1 MSDNNR
7 KLYLRSNQGVVN
19 GGVDTDVT
27 FAITPPLTTSD
38 FFNFTLTLE
47 SAEIPISFYNVNSSN
62 NTFIYRGD
70 HDGLEETITLP
81 IKNYTA
87 TQLLTVL
94 NTLLSSLDIVVTYD
108 EQTNRYTFSSSA
120 GDFKLKGNAFRLLG
134 LIPDATTFNSSSSN
148 VLVSPSMINLL
159 FPRNCFLQLISTQA
173 TTYNSTIAKVQLSAE
188 DLQVVYFNGT
198 IASEFSV
205 LLSDRTLTSIRVS
218 LVDDDGLA
226 LGAASGLN
234 GIYWSLGLN
243 VETVN
248 V

>member
-1 MSDNNR
+1 MTDNNR
-7 KLYLRSNQGVVN
+7 KLYLRSNEGTVN

-27 FAITPPLTTSD
+27 FAISPPLATSD

-62 NTFIYRGD
+62 NTFIYHLISSGV
-70 HDGLEETITLP
+70 ESSITIP

-94 NTLLSSLDIVVTYD
+94 NSLLSSLSVSGTYD
-108 EQTNRYTFSSSA
+108 EQTNRYTFTGSA
-120 GDFKLKGNAFRLLG
+120 DFKLKGNAFRLLG
-134 LIPDATTFNSSSSN
+134 LIPDAVTYNLSSSN
-148 VLVSPSMINLL
+148 VLISPSMINLL

-188 DLQVVYFNGT
+188 DLQIVYFNGT

-205 LLSDRTLTSIRVS
+205 TLTDRTLSSIRVS
-218 LVDDDGLA
+218 LIDDDGLA

-234 GIYWSLGLN
+234 GIMWSLGVN

>member
-1 MSDNNR
+1 MTDTR
-7 KLYLRSNQGVVN
+7 KLYLRSNEGTVN
-19 GGVDTDVT
+19 NGIDTDVT

-47 SAEIPISFYNVNSSN
+47 SAEIPVSFYNVNSSN
-62 NTFIYRGD
+62 NTFLYHLISSGVES
-70 HDGLEETITLP
+70 LVTIP
-81 IKNYTA
+81 VKNYNA

-94 NTLLSSLDIVVTYD
+94 NSLLTSLSVSVTYD
-108 EQTNRYTFSSSA
+108 EQTNRYTFTGSA
-120 GDFKLKGNAFRLLG
+120 DFKLKGNAFRLLG
-134 LIPDATTFNSSSSN
+134 LIPDAVTYNLSSSN
-148 VLVSPSMINLL
+148 VLISPSMINLL

-188 DLQVVYFNGT
+188 DLQIVYFNGT

-205 LLSDRTLTSIRVS
+205 TLTDRTLSSIRVS
-218 LVDDDGLA
+218 LIDDDGLA

-234 GIYWSLGLN
+234 GIMWSLGVN

>member
-1 MSDNNR
+1 MSDNR

-19 GGVDTDVT
+19 GGVDTDIT

-62 NTFIYRGD
+62 NTFTYHLISSGV
-70 HDGLEETITLP
+70 ESTITIP
-81 IKNYTA
+81 VKNYSA

-94 NTLLSSLDIVVTYD
+94 NSLLSSLSVAVTYD
-108 EQTNRYTFSSSA
+108 EQINRYTFTGSA
-120 GDFKLKGNAFRLLG
+120 DFKLKGNAFRLLG
-134 LIPDATTFNSSSSN
+134 LFPDATTFNLSSSN
-148 VLVSPSMINLL
+148 ILVSPSMINLL

>member
-1 MSDNNR
+1 MSDDTR
-7 KLYLRSNQGVVN
+7 KLYLRSNEGTVN
-19 GGVDTDVT
+19 NGIDTDVT
-27 FAITPPLTTSD
+27 FAITPPLTTTD

-47 SAEIPISFYNVNSSN
+47 SAEIPVSFYNVNSSN
-62 NTFIYRGD
+62 NTFLYHLISSGVES
-70 HDGLEETITLP
+70 LVTIP
-81 IKNYTA
+81 VKNYNA

-94 NTLLSSLDIVVTYD
+94 NSLLTSLSVSVTYD
-108 EQTNRYTFSSSA
+108 EQTNRYTFTGSA
-120 GDFKLKGNAFRLLG
+120 DFKLKGNAFRLLG
-134 LIPDATTFNSSSSN
+134 LIPDAVTYNLSSSN
-148 VLVSPSMINLL
+148 VLISPSMINLL

-188 DLQVVYFNGT
+188 DLQIVYFNGT

-205 LLSDRTLTSIRVS
+205 TLTDRTLSSIRVS
-218 LVDDDGLA
+218 LIDDDGLA

-234 GIYWSLGLN
+234 GIMWSLGVN

>member
-1 MSDNNR
+1 MSDDTR
-7 KLYLRSNQGVVN
+7 KLYLRSNEGTVN
-19 GGVDTDVT
+19 NGIDTDVT

-47 SAEIPISFYNVNSSN
+47 SAEIPVSFYNVNSSN
-62 NTFIYRGD
+62 NTFLYHLISSGVES
-70 HDGLEETITLP
+70 LVTIP
-81 IKNYTA
+81 VKNYNA

-94 NTLLSSLDIVVTYD
+94 NSLLTSLSVSVTYD
-108 EQTNRYTFSSSA
+108 EQTNRYTFTGSA
-120 GDFKLKGNAFRLLG
+120 DFKLKGNAFRLLG
-134 LIPDATTFNSSSSN
+134 LIPDAVTYNLSSSN
-148 VLVSPSMINLL
+148 VLISPSMINLL

-188 DLQVVYFNGT
+188 DLQIVYFNGT

-205 LLSDRTLTSIRVS
+205 TLTDRTLSSIRVS
-218 LVDDDGLA
+218 LIDDDGLA

-234 GIYWSLGLN
+234 GIMWSLGVN

>member
-1 MSDNNR
+1 MTDTR
-7 KLYLRSNQGVVN
+7 KLYLRSNEGTVN
-19 GGVDTDVT
+19 NGIDTDVT

-47 SAEIPISFYNVNSSN
+47 SAEIPVSFYNVNSSN
-62 NTFIYRGD
+62 NTFLYHLISSGVES
-70 HDGLEETITLP
+70 LVTIP
-81 IKNYTA
+81 VKNYNA

-94 NTLLSSLDIVVTYD
+94 NSLLTSLSVSVTYD
-108 EQTNRYTFSSSA
+108 EQTNRYTFTGSA
-120 GDFKLKGNAFRLLG
+120 DFKLKGNAFRLLG
-134 LIPDATTFNSSSSN
+134 LIPDSLTFNSSSSN
-148 VLVSPSMINLL
+148 VLISPSMINLL

-188 DLQVVYFNGT
+188 DLQIVYFNGT

-205 LLSDRTLTSIRVS
+205 TLTDRTLSSIRVS
-218 LVDDDGLA
+218 LIDDDGLA

-234 GIYWSLGLN
+234 GIMWSLGVN

>member
-1 MSDNNR
+1 MSDTR
-7 KLYLRSNQGVVN
+7 KLYLRSNEGTVN

-27 FAITPPLTTSD
+27 FAITPPLTTTN

-47 SAEIPISFYNVNSSN
+47 SAEIPISFFNVNSSN
-62 NTFIYRGD
+62 NTFIYRAD

-94 NTLLSSLDIVVTYD
+94 NTLLSSVDLVVTYD
-108 EQTNRYTFSSSA
+108 EQTNRYTFSGP

-134 LIPDATTFNSSSSN
+134 LIPDSTTFNSSSSN

-159 FPRNCFLQLISTQA
+159 FPRNCFLKLISTQA
-173 TTYNSTIAKVQLSAE
+173 TTYNSIIAKIQLSAE
-188 DLQVVYFNGT
+188 DLQVVYFSGT
-198 IASEFSV
+198 VASEFAIT
-205 LLSDRTLTSIRVS
+205 LTDRTLSSFRVS
-218 LVDDDGLA
+218 LIDDDGLA
-226 LGAASGLN
+226 LGSATGLN
-234 GIYWSLGLN
+234 GVYWSIGIN
-243 VETVN
+243 VETIN

>member
-1 MSDNNR
+1 MTDNR
-7 KLYLRSNQGVVN
+7 KLYLRSNAGTVN

-62 NTFIYRGD
+62 NTFVYRRD
-70 HDGLEETITLP
+70 HDGVETTITIP
-81 IKNYTA
+81 VKNYNA

-94 NTLLSSLDIVVTYD
+94 NTLVSSLDLVVTYD
-108 EQTNRYTFSSSA
+108 EQTNRYTFSA
-120 GDFKLKGNAFRLLG
+120 PADFKLKGNAFRLLG
-134 LIPDATTFNSSSSN
+134 LVPDATTFNESSSN
-148 VLVSPSMINLL
+148 ILVSPSMINLL

-173 TTYNSTIAKVQLSAE
+173 TTYNSTIAKVQLSAQ
-188 DLQVVYFNGT
+188 DLQIVYFSGT
-198 IASEFSV
+198 VASEFAIT
-205 LLSDRTLTSIRVS
+205 LTDRTLSSIRVS
-218 LVDDDGLA
+218 LIDDDGLA

-234 GIYWSLGLN
+234 GIMWSLGLN
-243 VETVN
+243 IETQN